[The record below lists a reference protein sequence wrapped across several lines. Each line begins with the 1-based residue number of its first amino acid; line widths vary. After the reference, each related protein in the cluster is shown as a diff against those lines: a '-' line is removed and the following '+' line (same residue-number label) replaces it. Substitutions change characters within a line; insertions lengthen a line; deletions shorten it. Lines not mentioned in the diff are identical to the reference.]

1 LGGVSEG
8 AFVPVHNFSSCA
20 SMVNMYL

>member
-8 AFVPVHNFSSCA
+8 ALVPVHNFSSCA